1 MGSKKRIGQKLKQ
14 NAEYPAILKFLK
26 QCGLKSR
33 TMTAT
38 GKAHPFLL
46 IELPDGTEL
55 QHSVACTPRGG
66 GCPARGVSHLRRTL
80 AKAGFNVG

>member
-14 NAEYPAILKFLK
+14 NAEYPAIIKFLG

-46 IELPDGTEL
+46 IELPNGETL
-55 QHSVACTPRGG
+55 QHSLACTPRGG
-66 GCPARGVSHLRRTL
+66 GCPARAASHLRRSL
-80 AKAGFNVG
+80 AKAGYSVG